1 MEDNKMNKNIGLT
14 ATIVFQ
20 ASSANYG
27 ESLGNVASLK
37 KLTRGDGQ
45 QYSYISRQAI
55 RYNIVQQ
62 LSEKEA
68 NLEAEGSGDKKV
80 IQFAKDASIKN
91 FPEIDFFGYMKTEKG
106 NNSSIRSAKVRL
118 SNAISQEPYEGDTD
132 FLTNM
137 SLAQRIRKATGDNK
151 INNSIAQSEIQ
162 QSYYVY
168 TLTIDLDQIGI
179 DDNDGTN
186 LDASEKNR
194 RVAKLL
200 DTIQYLY
207 RDIRGRREDLKPLFI
222 IGGVYDIKNPIFE
235 NAVKVKNST
244 IDIESIQSILDDPK
258 VKENTS
264 VGFVDGA
271 FNNSQEIK
279 DKLNAV
285 TVAKLMTDLKKK
297 VADYYE
303 GN

>member
-1 MEDNKMNKNIGLT
+1 MIQDNMGLT
-14 ATIVFQ
+14 VTIVFQ

-27 ESLGNVASLK
+27 ESLGNVAPLK

-68 NLEAEGSGDKKV
+68 TLEAEGSGDKKV
-80 IQFAKDASIKN
+80 IQFAKDASIKD

-106 NNSSIRSAKVRL
+106 TNSSIRSARVRL

-137 SLAQRIRKATGDNK
+137 ALAQRIRKATGDNT
-151 INNSIAQSEIQ
+151 IHNSIAQSEIQ
-162 QSYYVY
+162 HSYYVY

-200 DTIQYLY
+200 DIIQYLY

-222 IGGVYDIKNPIFE
+222 IGGVYDIKNPVFE
-235 NAVKVKNST
+235 NAVKVKDAK
-244 IDIESIQSILDDPK
+244 IDIESIQSVLDDPR
-258 VKENTS
+258 VKDNTNI
-264 VGFVDGA
+264 GFINGA
-271 FNNSQEIK
+271 FDNSQEIK
-279 DKLNAV
+279 NKLNAV
-285 TVAKLMTDLKKK
+285 TVAKFMTDLKKK
-297 VADYYE
+297 VAEYYE

>member
-1 MEDNKMNKNIGLT
+1 MIQDNMGLT
-14 ATIVFQ
+14 VTIVFQ

-27 ESLGNVASLK
+27 ESLGNVAPLK

-68 NLEAEGSGDKKV
+68 TLEAEGSGDKKV
-80 IQFAKDASIKN
+80 IQFAKDASIKD

-106 NNSSIRSAKVRL
+106 TNSSIRSARVRL

-137 SLAQRIRKATGDNK
+137 ALAQRIRKATGDNT
-151 INNSIAQSEIQ
+151 IHNNIAQSEIQ
-162 QSYYVY
+162 HSYYVY

-200 DTIQYLY
+200 DVIQYLY

-222 IGGVYDIKNPIFE
+222 IGGVYDIKNPVFE
-235 NAVKVKNST
+235 NAVKVKDAK
-244 IDIESIQSILDDPK
+244 IDIESIQSVLDDPR
-258 VKENTS
+258 VKDNTNI
-264 VGFVDGA
+264 GFVNGA
-271 FNNSQEIK
+271 FDNSQEIK
-279 DKLNAV
+279 NKLNAV
-285 TVAKLMTDLKKK
+285 TVAKFMTDLKKK
-297 VADYYE
+297 VAEYYE

>member
-1 MEDNKMNKNIGLT
+1 MIQDNMGLT
-14 ATIVFQ
+14 VTIVFQ

-62 LSEKEA
+62 LGEKEA
-68 NLEAEGSGDKKV
+68 TLEAEGSCDKKV
-80 IQFAKDASIKN
+80 IQFAKDASIKD
-91 FPEIDFFGYMKTEKG
+91 FPEIDFFGYMKTEKKT
-106 NNSSIRSAKVRL
+106 NSSIRSARVRL

-137 SLAQRIRKATGDNK
+137 ALAQRIRKATGDNT
-151 INNSIAQSEIQ
+151 IHNSIAQSEIQ
-162 QSYYVY
+162 HSYYVY

-200 DTIQYLY
+200 DVIQYLY

-222 IGGVYDIKNPIFE
+222 IGGVYDIKNPVFE
-235 NAVKVKNST
+235 NAVKVKDAK
-244 IDIESIQSILDDPK
+244 IDIESIQSVLDDPR
-258 VKENTS
+258 VKDNTNI
-264 VGFVDGA
+264 GFVNGA
-271 FNNSQEIK
+271 FDNSQEIK

-285 TVAKLMTDLKKK
+285 TVAKFMIDLKKK
-297 VADYYE
+297 VAEYYE

>member
-1 MEDNKMNKNIGLT
+1 MTQDKMGLT

-62 LSEKEA
+62 LGEKEA

-80 IQFAKDASIKN
+80 IQFAKDASIKD

-118 SNAISQEPYEGDTD
+118 SNAISQEAYEGDTD

-151 INNSIAQSEIQ
+151 IRNSIAQSEIQ

-168 TLTIDLDQIGI
+168 TLTVDLDQIGI

-186 LDASEKNR
+186 LNASEKNR
-194 RVAKLL
+194 RVVKLL

-222 IGGVYDIKNPIFE
+222 VGGVYDIKNPLFE
-235 NAVKVKNST
+235 NAVKVRNSN

-258 VKENTS
+258 VKENTN
-264 VGFVDGA
+264 VGFVDGE

-285 TVAKLMTDLKKK
+285 TVAKFMTDLKKK

>member
-1 MEDNKMNKNIGLT
+1 MTQDKMGLT

-20 ASSANYG
+20 ASSANYS

-55 RYNIVQQ
+55 RYDIVQQ
-62 LSEKEA
+62 LGEKEA

-80 IQFAKDASIKN
+80 IQFAKDASIKD
-91 FPEIDFFGYMKTEKG
+91 FPEIDFFGYMKTEKC
-106 NNSSIRSAKVRL
+106 NNPSIRSAKVRL
-118 SNAISQEPYEGDTD
+118 SNAISQEPYQGDTD

-151 INNSIAQSEIQ
+151 IRNSIAQSEIQ

-168 TLTIDLDQIGI
+168 TLTVDLDQIGV

-186 LDASEKNR
+186 LNAHEKNR

-207 RDIRGRREDLKPLFI
+207 RDIRGRREDLKPLFV

-235 NAVKVKNST
+235 NAVKVRNSN
-244 IDIESIQSILDDPK
+244 IDIESIQSILDDPR

-264 VGFVDGA
+264 VSFVDGA
-271 FNNSQEIK
+271 FNNNQEIK
-279 DKLNAV
+279 DKLDAV
-285 TVAKLMTDLKKK
+285 TVAKFMTDLKKK

>member
-1 MEDNKMNKNIGLT
+1 MTQDKMGLT

-55 RYNIVQQ
+55 RYDIVQQ
-62 LSEKEA
+62 LGEKEA

-80 IQFAKDASIKN
+80 IQFAKDASIKD
-91 FPEIDFFGYMKTEKG
+91 FPEIDFFGYMKTEKS

-151 INNSIAQSEIQ
+151 IRNSIAQSEIQ

-168 TLTIDLDQIGI
+168 TLTVDLDQIGV

-186 LDASEKNR
+186 LNANEKNR

-207 RDIRGRREDLKPLFI
+207 RDIRGRREDLKPLFV

-235 NAVKVKNST
+235 NAVKVRNSN
-244 IDIESIQSILDDPK
+244 IDIESIQSILDDPR
-258 VKENTS
+258 VEENTS

-271 FNNSQEIK
+271 FNNNQEIK
-279 DKLNAV
+279 DKLDAV
-285 TVAKLMTDLKKK
+285 TVAKFMTDLKKK

>member
-1 MEDNKMNKNIGLT
+1 MIQDNMGLT
-14 ATIVFQ
+14 VTIVFQ

-27 ESLGNVASLK
+27 ESLGNVALLK

-68 NLEAEGSGDKKV
+68 TLEAEGSGDKKV
-80 IQFAKDASIKN
+80 IQFAKDASIKD

-106 NNSSIRSAKVRL
+106 TNSSIRSARVRL

-137 SLAQRIRKATGDNK
+137 ALAQRIRKATGDNT
-151 INNSIAQSEIQ
+151 IHNSIAQSEIQ
-162 QSYYVY
+162 HSYYVY

-200 DTIQYLY
+200 DVIQYLY

-222 IGGVYDIKNPIFE
+222 IGGVYDIKNPVFE
-235 NAVKVKNST
+235 NAVKVKDAK
-244 IDIESIQSILDDPK
+244 IDIESIQSVLDDPR
-258 VKENTS
+258 VKDNTNI
-264 VGFVDGA
+264 GFVNGA
-271 FNNSQEIK
+271 FDNSQEIK
-279 DKLNAV
+279 NKLNAV
-285 TVAKLMTDLKKK
+285 TVAKFMTDLKKK
-297 VADYYE
+297 VAEYYE

>member
-1 MEDNKMNKNIGLT
+1 MTQDKMGLT

-55 RYNIVQQ
+55 RYDIVQQ
-62 LSEKEA
+62 LGEKEA
-68 NLEAEGSGDKKV
+68 NLEAEGSSDKKV
-80 IQFAKDASIKN
+80 IQFAKDASIKD

-151 INNSIAQSEIQ
+151 IRNSIAQSEIQ

-168 TLTIDLDQIGI
+168 TLTVDLDQIGV

-186 LDASEKNR
+186 LNANEKNR
-194 RVAKLL
+194 RIAKLL

-207 RDIRGRREDLKPLFI
+207 RDIRGRREDLKPLFA

-235 NAVKVKNST
+235 NAVKVRNSN
-244 IDIESIQSILDDPK
+244 IDIESIQSILDDPR
-258 VKENTS
+258 VKGNTS

-279 DKLNAV
+279 DKLDAV
-285 TVAKLMTDLKKK
+285 TVAKFMTDLKKK